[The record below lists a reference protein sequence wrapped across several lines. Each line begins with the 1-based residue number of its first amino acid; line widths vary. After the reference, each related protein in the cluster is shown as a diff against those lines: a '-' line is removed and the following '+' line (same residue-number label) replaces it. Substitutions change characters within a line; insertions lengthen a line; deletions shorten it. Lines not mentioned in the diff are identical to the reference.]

1 MVLSIVGCGA
11 SRAAVTVMSA
21 VTAVAADTVGSA
33 LGCVCADVGG
43 SGVTDAVVAADVA
56 VADAGGAA
64 TAGAAVRDRAV
75 RVASSSIGIRVKE
88 LRHFG
93 HCPLPPRA
101 WSGTRVF
108 CPQ

>member
-1 MVLSIVGCGA
+1 
-11 SRAAVTVMSA
+11 MSA
-21 VTAVAADTVGSA
+21 VTAAAADTVGSA
-33 LGCVCADVGG
+33 LGSVRADVGG
-43 SGVTDAVVAADVA
+43 SGVTEAVVAAAAA
-56 VADAGGAA
+56 VAAAGGAA

-101 WSGTRVF
+101 
-108 CPQ
+108 